1 MNSQNDSIQAAF
13 TTASVRRH
21 VSLILVRLRR
31 SWLGGLAGLVWL
43 AFTVPTVRAQ
53 NYQWTN
59 FAGMAGG
66 SGNVDGAGAAAR
78 FFTPSSVAVDGSG
91 NVYVADTGNHTIR
104 KMTPAGVVSTLA
116 GLAGITGGGDG
127 TGNIARFNQPSGVA
141 VDGGG
146 NVYVAD
152 AGNHAIRKVTPAG
165 VVTTLAGQ
173 ALTSGSSDGVG
184 KDARFY
190 FPTGVAVDGS
200 GNVYVADQNNNTI
213 RKVTPGGVVTTL
225 AGLAAGGPGSNDG
238 TGSAAQFDT
247 PTSVAV
253 DGSGNVYVADTDN
266 QTIRKVT
273 PAGVVTTL
281 AGQPGSFGSSDGTGS
296 AAQFSFPCGVAVD
309 SSGNVYV
316 ADQYN
321 YSIRKV
327 TPSGVVSTLAGN
339 PAIQGSSDGTGSA
352 ARFDQPFGV
361 AVDSS
366 GNVYVA
372 DSANHTIRKVTPA
385 GGVTTLA
392 GLAGNAGSSN
402 GTGSTAR
409 FYSPTGVA
417 VDGSSNVYVADTN
430 NHTIRKVTPAG
441 GVTTLAGLAGNA
453 GSSNGTGSAARFN
466 NPTGVAVDGSG
477 NVYVEDQGNQIIRK
491 VTAAGVVTTLAG
503 LTGSSGS
510 SDGTGTAA
518 RFNNPTGVAVD
529 SSGNLYVADTN
540 NSTIRKVTSGGVVS
554 TVAGMAGINGNTKGT
569 GGTARF
575 NFPMGVAV
583 DSSGIIYV
591 ADTNNNQI
599 CFIKPTGEVRLMA
612 GNDPGS
618 SDGNGTSAHF
628 NAPAGV
634 AVDGSGYLY
643 IADTFNHIIRKETP
657 SGLVNTIG
665 GTAGVAGSADA
676 IGAAA
681 QFAQVQGIAV
691 SSSGAL
697 FVADSYNNR
706 ISMGVPMLPPVS
718 VTVAASSITATGA
731 TLNGTVNANG
741 FSTAVSFDYGLTA
754 SLGTN
759 VAATPSTVTSTS
771 ATAVSTVITGLLPG
785 TNYHFRVGG
794 ANGGGT
800 TYGGDMNFTTLSTPT
815 SWRQQWYGTTSNT
828 GNAAD
833 SSDPFQTGVT
843 NLLVFAIFG
852 PNQSPFLA
860 RASLL
865 PQPQIIGGN
874 YVISFTQ
881 PTGVSNITY
890 GAQFTTVLNPANW
903 QPVADT
909 GIGAQHIFSVPIG
922 GNPQL
927 FMRLT
932 VTNLNP

>member
-1 MNSQNDSIQAAF
+1 M
-13 TTASVRRH
+13 
-21 VSLILVRLRR
+21 
-31 SWLGGLAGLVWL
+31 
-43 AFTVPTVRAQ
+43 
-53 NYQWTN
+53 
-59 FAGMAGG
+59 
-66 SGNVDGAGAAAR
+66 
-78 FFTPSSVAVDGSG
+78 DGSG
-91 NVYVADTGNHTIR
+91 NVYV
-104 KMTPAGVVSTLA
+104 V
-116 GLAGITGGGDG
+116 
-127 TGNIARFNQPSGVA
+127 
-141 VDGGG
+141 
-146 NVYVAD
+146 
-152 AGNHAIRKVTPAG
+152 
-165 VVTTLAGQ
+165 
-173 ALTSGSSDGVG
+173 
-184 KDARFY
+184 
-190 FPTGVAVDGS
+190 
-200 GNVYVADQNNNTI
+200 
-213 RKVTPGGVVTTL
+213 
-225 AGLAAGGPGSNDG
+225 
-238 TGSAAQFDT
+238 
-247 PTSVAV
+247 
-253 DGSGNVYVADTDN
+253 
-266 QTIRKVT
+266 
-273 PAGVVTTL
+273 
-281 AGQPGSFGSSDGTGS
+281 
-296 AAQFSFPCGVAVD
+296 
-309 SSGNVYV
+309 
-316 ADQYN
+316 
-321 YSIRKV
+321 
-327 TPSGVVSTLAGN
+327 
-339 PAIQGSSDGTGSA
+339 
-352 ARFDQPFGV
+352 
-361 AVDSS
+361 
-366 GNVYVA
+366 
-372 DSANHTIRKVTPA
+372 
-385 GGVTTLA
+385 
-392 GLAGNAGSSN
+392 
-402 GTGSTAR
+402 
-409 FYSPTGVA
+409 
-417 VDGSSNVYVADTN
+417 
-430 NHTIRKVTPAG
+430 
-441 GVTTLAGLAGNA
+441 
-453 GSSNGTGSAARFN
+453 
-466 NPTGVAVDGSG
+466 
-477 NVYVEDQGNQIIRK
+477 DQGNQIIRK